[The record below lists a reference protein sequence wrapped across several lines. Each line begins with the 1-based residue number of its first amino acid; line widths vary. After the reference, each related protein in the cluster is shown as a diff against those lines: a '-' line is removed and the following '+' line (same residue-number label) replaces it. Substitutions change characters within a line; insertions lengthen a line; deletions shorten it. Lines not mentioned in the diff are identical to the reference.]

1 MITIVDYNAGNLRS
15 VKRACDAVFVEAE
28 FAADAASLLRA
39 KKVIFP
45 GVGAARS
52 AMEHLEHTGMAD
64 ALRTLVRSGV
74 PMLGICLGAQ
84 LILERSEEGDVECL
98 GLLPGRVR
106 RFSFDDTS
114 LKVPH
119 MGWNAVDAAQ
129 QHPLLASLQPHDEFY
144 FVHSYYPAP
153 ADERLVYGVAD
164 YGGRFCCALG
174 RGNLFATQFHPEKS
188 GKIGLRILRRFASW
202 DGAPC

>member
-15 VKRACDAVFVEAE
+15 VKRACDAVDVEAVL
-28 FAADAASLLRA
+28 ADDAATLLRA

-45 GVGAARS
+45 GVGAAKS
-52 AMEHLEHTGMAD
+52 AMELLNRTKMAD
-64 ALRTLVRSGV
+64 ALRKLFESGV
-74 PMLGICLGAQ
+74 PLLGICLGAQ

-106 RFSFDDTS
+106 RFQPEDAA

-119 MGWNAVDAAQ
+119 MGWNAVQAVKP
-129 QHPLLASLQPHDEFY
+129 HPLLAGLQPGDEFY
-144 FVHSYYPAP
+144 FVHSYYPDP
-153 ADERLVYGVAD
+153 ENEQVVHGVAD

-174 RGNLFATQFHPEKS
+174 RDNLFATQFHPEKS
-188 GKIGLRILRRFASW
+188 GKIGLEILKRFASW
-202 DGAPC
+202 DGDPC